1 MRCKSILLTAQP
13 SVRTESARRA
23 ASSFPTKVRSE
34 VTVSYKPP
42 DLSSLSDETDSEDE
56 EDETTPQVRVP
67 EPAKTKV
74 RREYFVSYPKVWGG
88 LFMHEQRTALIR
100 QRPDT
105 GTNRG
110 SQPEERWELR

>member
-1 MRCKSILLTAQP
+1 MGGLVAY
-13 SVRTESARRA
+13 ES
-23 ASSFPTKVRSE
+23 
-34 VTVSYKPP
+34 
-42 DLSSLSDETDSEDE
+42 SEDE

-100 QRPDT
+100 QRPVA
-105 GTNRG
+105 GIIKG
-110 SQPEERWELR
+110 SRVEERWDLR